1 MFSHRLPGKQ
11 NVDATKALRVSGD
24 HGGPV
29 CGSSQG
35 RSGKVRLWKALSCS
49 SLTGPRGLSPQS
61 LFLGP
66 QLRGQVK
73 QRRQEPGRLPEDHAE
88 TQALLPRRQDAE
100 RGRRKRREGGSRCSV
115 PTGEHPLLCK
125 RLSCCTHAGLILT
138 KAAREEK
145 ALTKLENV
153 HAGKGSPAPPNSGFR
168 CQRQAPPP
176 TGLQKPRRPSP
187 SPTPLPAGLPPS

>member
-1 MFSHRLPGKQ
+1 M
-11 NVDATKALRVSGD
+11 
-24 HGGPV
+24 

-100 RGRRKRREGGSRCSV
+100 RGGGRGGKEEAAAQFPQVSSRASV
-115 PTGEHPLLCK
+115 
-125 RLSCCTHAGLILT
+125 
-138 KAAREEK
+138 
-145 ALTKLENV
+145 
-153 HAGKGSPAPPNSGFR
+153 SPAVM
-168 CQRQAPPP
+168 
-176 TGLQKPRRPSP
+176 
-187 SPTPLPAGLPPS
+187 